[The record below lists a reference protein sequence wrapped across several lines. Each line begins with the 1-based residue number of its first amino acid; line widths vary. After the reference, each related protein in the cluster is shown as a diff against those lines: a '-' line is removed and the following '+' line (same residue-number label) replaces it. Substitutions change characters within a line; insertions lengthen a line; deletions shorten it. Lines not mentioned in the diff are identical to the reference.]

1 MNTPASTVENNMIHL
16 YFQREYVN
24 NPAIRMKKEYH
35 KRVSPI
41 VLIGGRSRVAHSMAI
56 KPPIARMESNM
67 VAIATVLRSFFNK
80 AQVAEVVAISRTIP
94 AQKGKISHPIII

>member
-1 MNTPASTVENNMIHL
+1 MIHL

-41 VLIGGRSRVAHSMAI
+41 VLIGGRSRVAHSIAI
-56 KPPIARMESNM
+56 KPPIARMASDI
-67 VAIATVLRSFFNK
+67 VAIATVLRSFLNV
-80 AQVAEVVAISRTIP
+80 AQVAAIAAINTTMP